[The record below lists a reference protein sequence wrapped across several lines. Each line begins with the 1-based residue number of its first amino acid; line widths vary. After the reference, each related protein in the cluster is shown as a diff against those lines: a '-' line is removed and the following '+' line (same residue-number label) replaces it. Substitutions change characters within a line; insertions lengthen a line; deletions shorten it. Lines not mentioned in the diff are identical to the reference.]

1 MNGLFG
7 RQGNQASKLLA
18 VFGLM
23 LALVLMGGGFS
34 AFAQGNG
41 AQAAVSQ
48 PQAAAAPASQANQ
61 PQLTGQYFQDIQV
74 GSLFY
79 TFTANL
85 RTAGI
90 VAGYSCGANPSEPC
104 VAPDNLPYYRPANS
118 VRRDELSKF
127 IDNGR
132 RNIADAI
139 GASLVISSTAYD
151 TLIARTNS
159 NGEAIRG
166 ECLAVNSCYGVYG
179 SVVGGGEAIYGSC
192 LTAGNNC
199 FAVYGSALA
208 GDYAGYFSGGK
219 GVYVTTSS
227 TSTAALESYS
237 NAASS
242 YGFSA
247 TSNLYRGANIKN
259 NSTSW
264 YSLYV
269 DSPTGSTVA
278 GYFNGNVTIAGNLS
292 VSGSK
297 GGYVV
302 DMMQNVD
309 SQALEAGDVVVI
321 AGGGSS
327 EAVYGEIPVVTVKKA
342 NSAYDTGVVGVVD
355 QVMSVP
361 SKQMRAAY
369 KAQEDARREAMGRQ
383 EALVAAAKDGKTK
396 PASIDIPPA
405 TINDVDGSP
414 HPISTASGA
423 ATGSY
428 INVVTLGSY
437 KAVKVDASFG
447 PIKAGDLLVAS
458 SNPGYAMKAS
468 DKSQT
473 SGAVI
478 GKALGSLES
487 GTGTIPV
494 IVTLK

>member
-1 MNGLFG
+1 MNGLFR

-34 AFAQGNG
+34 AFAQSNG
-41 AQAAVSQ
+41 AQPAVSQ
-48 PQAAAAPASQANQ
+48 QLAAPAPASRASQ
-61 PQLTGQYFQDIQV
+61 PQISGQYFQDVQV
-74 GSLFY
+74 GTLFY

-85 RTAGI
+85 KEAGI
-90 VAGYSCGANPSEPC
+90 VAGYPCGANGSEPC
-104 VAPDNLPYYRPANS
+104 VAPGNLPYYRPANS

-139 GASLVISSTAYD
+139 GTSLVISGTSSRAEVLGNGGNGLLGSTNTGGQGIFGY
-151 TLIARTNS
+151 
-159 NGEAIRG
+159 
-166 ECLAVNSCYGVYG
+166 CLV
-179 SVVGGGEAIYGSC
+179 
-192 LTAGNNC
+192 AGNNC
-199 FAVYGSALA
+199 WAVRGDALD
-208 GDYAGYFSGGK
+208 GNRSGYFSGGR
-219 GVYVTTSS
+219 GLYATTGSA
-227 TSTAALESYS
+227 STAAVEAYS

-242 YGFSA
+242 YGVSA

-259 NSTSW
+259 NSASW

-269 DSPTGSTVA
+269 DSPAGSTVA
-278 GYFNGNVTIAGNLS
+278 GYFNGNVTIQGNLS

-342 NSAYDTGVVGVVD
+342 SSAYDTGVVGVVD

-361 SKQMRAAY
+361 SKQVRAAY
-369 KAQEDARREAMGRQ
+369 KAQEDARREAMSRQ
-383 EALVAAAKDGKTK
+383 NALNTAATDGQSK
-396 PASIDIPPA
+396 PASVDVPPA

-458 SNPGYAMKAS
+458 SNPGYAMKAT

-478 GKALGSLES
+478 GKALGNLAS

-494 IVTLK
+494 MVTLK